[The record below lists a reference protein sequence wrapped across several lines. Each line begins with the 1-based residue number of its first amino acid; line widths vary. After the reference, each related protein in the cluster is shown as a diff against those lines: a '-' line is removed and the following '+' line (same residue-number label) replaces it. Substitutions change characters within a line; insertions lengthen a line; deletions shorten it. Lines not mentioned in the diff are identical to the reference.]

1 VFRFDRQLKR
11 TSTMSKRLLIL
22 LIVLVTACGG
32 TAATT
37 TASET
42 DDTTTT
48 APVEEEGGEEG
59 TGETVDFADMPQECI
74 DAFVVFLQAI
84 EPVVEGFDFENAT
97 LEDMETIG
105 TELEAATEGP
115 TAEME
120 NLDCPDPSG
129 TDEEAFAAMIEI
141 AENEAPGTVAYF
153 EWIES
158 FAGSFEEGEGII
170 GGSSGDCET
179 DIEMMGAIIAENDSM
194 GDMTLAEVTEFGS
207 LMTAITTECS
217 TDRAQEFLSQPEVQ
231 EFLASG
237 G

>member
-1 VFRFDRQLKR
+1 
-11 TSTMSKRLLIL
+11 MSKRVLIL

-37 TASET
+37 TTSET

-48 APVEEEGGEEG
+48 TTPVEEEGGEDG
-59 TGETVDFADMPQECI
+59 SGETVDFADMPQECI
-74 DAFVVFLQAI
+74 DAFVNFLQAI
-84 EPVVEGFDFENAT
+84 EPIVEDFDFESAT

-105 TELEAATEGP
+105 TELEAATVGP
-115 TAEME
+115 TADME

-153 EWIES
+153 EWIED
-158 FAGSFEEGEGII
+158 FAGSFEGGEGTT

-179 DIEMMGAIIAENDSM
+179 DIEMMEAIIAENDGM
-194 GDMTLAEVTEFGS
+194 ADMTLAEVTEFGS
-207 LMTAITTECS
+207 LMTGITTECS

-231 EFLASG
+231 EFMASG

>member
-1 VFRFDRQLKR
+1 M
-11 TSTMSKRLLIL
+11 TKRLLIL
-22 LIVLVTACGG
+22 LVVLVTACGG

-37 TASET
+37 TAAEP

-48 APVEEEGGEEG
+48 EAPPVDEEGGEDEG
-59 TGETVDFADMPQECI
+59 TGETVDFSDMPQECI
-74 DAFVVFLQAI
+74 DAFVDFLQAI
-84 EPVVEGFDFENAT
+84 EPIVEGFDFENAT

-105 TELEAATEGP
+105 TELEAVTEAP

-153 EWIES
+153 EWIEG
-158 FAGSFEEGEGII
+158 FTGSFGDEGTST
-170 GGSSGDCET
+170 GSSGDCET
-179 DIEMMGAIIAENDSM
+179 DIEAMEAIIADNDSM
-194 GDMTLAEVTEFGS
+194 ADLTLTEVTEFGA
-207 LMTAITTECS
+207 LMTTITTDCS
-217 TDRAQEFLSQPEVQ
+217 TDRAQEFLTQPEVQ
-231 EFLASG
+231 EFLSSG

>member
-1 VFRFDRQLKR
+1 
-11 TSTMSKRLLIL
+11 MSKRLLIL

-37 TASET
+37 TTAEP
-42 DDTTTT
+42 DDTTTTT
-48 APVEEEGGEEG
+48 APVEEEGAEEG

-74 DAFVVFLQAI
+74 DAFVNFLQAI
-84 EPVVEGFDFENAT
+84 EPIVEDFDFENAT

-105 TELEAATEGP
+105 TELEAATVGP
-115 TAEME
+115 TADME

-153 EWIES
+153 EWIED
-158 FAGSFEEGEGII
+158 FAGSFEDGEGIT

-179 DIEMMGAIIAENDSM
+179 DIEMMEAIIAENDGM

-207 LMTAITTECS
+207 LMTGITTECS
-217 TDRAQEFLSQPEVQ
+217 TDRAQEFLNQPEVQ
-231 EFLASG
+231 EFMASG